1 MGPHLALL
9 CVCSDP
15 RPRWRAGSGPSRQG
29 HTFLRTVAWV
39 GGPQRT
45 PAPPRPCVAA
55 GTWATPSLT
64 PAASLYRECRC
75 LEAGGPLR
83 SACAVT
89 SMRTRVAGV
98 STPAQVRAPG
108 AQTRLPPRPG
118 SSPRLAG
125 GRCISLRVCSDSIRV
140 LIFLPFHSFRISF
153 LIFFLLKL

>member
-1 MGPHLALL
+1 MGPHLASL

-29 HTFLRTVAWV
+29 HTFLRTAAWV
-39 GGPQRT
+39 RGPQHPPPPVWPR
-45 PAPPRPCVAA
+45 APGPRRASRPQRLCTANA
-55 GTWATPSLT
+55 
-64 PAASLYRECRC
+64 AASRP
-75 LEAGGPLR
+75 GGPLR